1 LKLAKLLDKYRIKYL
16 IFGGLAS
23 TKYGTPR
30 ATFDIDVVVKK
41 ENIPENFIE
50 ILEKNDFKSTEGIT
64 HREFLESQYSVF
76 VIGGNEVDFWMD
88 VDGFNFD
95 DDSWKHRS
103 DEEIDGVCVHF
114 MSAEDLLV
122 SKLSIIIQTE
132 SNHIDIISILMHQAK
147 NLDVDYF
154 SKRIN
159 QFKLE
164 DKLCDLRQRIIELSE
179 DPEITDLGDVV
190 MVLNKICRE

>member
-1 LKLAKLLDKYRIKYL
+1 MRREILKLAKLLDKYRIKYL

-50 ILEKNDFKSTEGIT
+50 
-64 HREFLESQYSVF
+64 
-76 VIGGNEVDFWMD
+76 GNEVDFWMD